1 MSRWGTWQQGG
12 RHAYR
17 HHGTRGVDEL
27 ASDTYRGGKE
37 IDTDGQTHRQ
47 TEAETETERV

>member
-1 MSRWGTWQQGG
+1 MAAG

-27 ASDTYRGGKE
+27 TSDTYRGGRGK
-37 IDTDGQTHRQ
+37 R
-47 TEAETETERV
+47 